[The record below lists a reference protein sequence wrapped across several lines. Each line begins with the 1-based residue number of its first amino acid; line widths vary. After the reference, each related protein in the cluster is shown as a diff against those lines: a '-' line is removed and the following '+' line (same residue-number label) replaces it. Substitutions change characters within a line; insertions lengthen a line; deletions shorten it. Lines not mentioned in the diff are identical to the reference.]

1 MRFLTYGSLVL
12 CLPLVLAG
20 SLRADSQADSKALI
34 DKAIKAMGGQDK
46 VAKLQ
51 TGTGKG
57 KLTGQDDGKE
67 ITVTYEASWQGL
79 DQYRID
85 ADAQFDGNSKQAL
98 MIVNGAK
105 GWIKAGERV
114 EAAPKGLV
122 SLIKDTFYGM
132 RMPQVLPV
140 LKGKGYKLSPLG
152 ELKVGDSPAVGVRV
166 AHKHHKDVS
175 LFFDKK
181 TGLPVKSEINVKSP
195 DGKELAIEYLYSDY
209 KDVDGVQSCTK
220 ITIKAHGKEF
230 IMEMSEFTPED
241 KLDDS
246 LFEKP

>member
-1 MRFLTYGSLVL
+1 MRFLMYGSLVL
-12 CLPLVLAG
+12 CLPLALAG
-20 SLRADSQADSKALI
+20 SLLADGQADCTALI
-34 DKAIKAMGGQDK
+34 DKAIKAMGGSDK

-51 TGTGKG
+51 AGTGKG
-57 KLTGQDDGKE
+57 KITGQDDGKE
-67 ITVTYEASWQGL
+67 ITVTYEVSWQGL

-98 MIVNGAK
+98 VIVNGAK
-105 GWIKAGERV
+105 GWFKSEERV

-132 RMPQVLPV
+132 RMPQLLPV

-152 ELKVGDSPAVGVRV
+152 ELKVGGHPALGVRV
-166 AHKHHKDVS
+166 VHKDHKDVS

-181 TGLPVKSEINVKSP
+181 TGLPVKSEISLKGP
-195 DGKELAIEYLYSDY
+195 DGKELALEYLYSDY
-209 KDVDGVQSCTK
+209 KDFDGVQHCTQ
-220 ITIKAHGKEF
+220 ITIKADGKEF
-230 IMEMSEFTPED
+230 TMEMSELTLED

-246 LFEKP
+246 VFDKP